1 MKNLD
6 PAEQLHIWAHSGGDR
21 MESQHVGE
29 MGMETPHHQSEEL
42 FTMDSFW
49 ERKKLC
55 SLRMWFPGKQPCPS
69 K

>member
-29 MGMETPHHQSEEL
+29 MGMETPPHTPTWRVIYNGQFLEEEEAVL
-42 FTMDSFW
+42 FKNVIPW
-49 ERKKLC
+49 
-55 SLRMWFPGKQPCPS
+55 
-69 K
+69 